1 MRTKKKITKKKLK
14 EPDEFISFTQQA
26 FLFITKH
33 FKKVVT
39 AGIIVL
45 ALILFIVLY
54 QMWEKQKEV
63 EASRDFGLAMEMYR
77 KAGSMDRERLPSE
90 YKNVLARFDEV
101 ITKFPGTS
109 SGRFSLLYK
118 GNIDLQMGEFEEAIK
133 AYQAFLE
140 KAGEEKLYRLF
151 ALEGLGYAYQG
162 KKDYEN
168 ALRTYQKIAEMGE
181 GIQTADAYLNRGLC
195 YERLGKNKE
204 ALENYKAFLKVSQK
218 SVMTNLILR
227 KISSLER

>member
-1 MRTKKKITKKKLK
+1 MK

-26 FLFITKH
+26 FLFITQH

-63 EASRDFGLAMEMYR
+63 EAYRDFGLAMEMYR

>member
-26 FLFITKH
+26 FLFITQH

-63 EASRDFGLAMEMYR
+63 EAYRDFGLAMEMYR